1 MEVQDEPRQRLLEA
15 AGAIFAE
22 KGKQLATV
30 REIIK
35 KAGVNIAAV
44 NYYYQDK
51 DQLYTAAVRNAYQC
65 CAARVPLPTWPPG
78 TPPERKL
85 RDFIRTFVSRVM
97 TAPPE
102 HAWHARLMMREMF
115 EPTGACVEF
124 VRDYVRPS
132 AAVLGGVLGELLPKD
147 VPEVKRNLLAHS
159 IVAQCLH
166 YLLARPI
173 VTLLVGEAEFAT
185 YDVELLTDHITEFSL
200 AGLGVRAPGYRKGR
214 RS

>member
-1 MEVQDEPRQRLLEA
+1 MHATDDPRQRLLEA

-30 REIIK
+30 RQIIE
-35 KAGVNIAAV
+35 KAGVNVAAV

-51 DQLYTAAVRNAYQC
+51 DQLYTAAVRNAYRC
-65 CAARVPLPTWPPG
+65 CAARVPLPTWPPD

-85 RDFIRTFVSRVM
+85 RDFIRTFLTRAM

-102 HAWHARLMMREMF
+102 HAWHARLMMREMC

-124 VRDYVRPS
+124 VAEYVRPS
-132 AAVLGGVLGELLPKD
+132 AAVLGGILDELLPAD
-147 VPEVKRNLLAHS
+147 VPAVKRHLIAHS

-173 VTLLVGEAEFAT
+173 VTLLVGEAEFAG
-185 YDVELLTDHITEFSL
+185 YDVETLTDHVTEFSL